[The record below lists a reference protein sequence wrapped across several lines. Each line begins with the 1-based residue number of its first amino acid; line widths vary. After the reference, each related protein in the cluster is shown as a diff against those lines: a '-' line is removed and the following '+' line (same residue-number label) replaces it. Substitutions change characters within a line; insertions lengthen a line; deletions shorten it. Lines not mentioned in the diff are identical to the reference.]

1 MFSKLLNKLFGSDNH
16 SSSNIIQYGNGKTVV
31 TNSIV
36 GGSIIIN
43 GNTIS
48 GANGNEFIKGN
59 GKIASLE
66 KEISNFSSIVAES
79 VVSVNVVIANEN
91 KCEVT
96 ADENILE
103 FIELKVKNDELR
115 IGLKKN
121 VSFTTSNP
129 VVVNISTVS
138 LKEVSL
144 CGSATIS
151 VSNIL
156 QNTFRASFKGS
167 GEINLSGETNELL
180 LNMTGSG
187 DIDAEELISK
197 SLLVNAKGSGYIGAN
212 AKEEATVNLMGSG
225 SVKVY
230 GETLRKNK
238 NIMGSG
244 SVKFK

>member
-59 GKIASLE
+59 GKITSLE
-66 KEISNFSSIVAES
+66 KEISNFSSILAES

-156 QNTFRASFKGS
+156 QNTFRASLKGS

-197 SLLVNAKGSGYIGAN
+197 SLLVNAKGSGYISAN

>member
-1 MFSKLLNKLFGSDNH
+1 MFSKLLNKLFGSNNH

-36 GGSIIIN
+36 GGSIIN

-59 GKIASLE
+59 GKITSLE

-156 QNTFRASFKGS
+156 QNTFRASLKGS

>member
-16 SSSNIIQYGNGKTVV
+16 SSSNIIQYGNRKTVV

-59 GKIASLE
+59 GKITSLE
-66 KEISNFSSIVAES
+66 KEISNFSSILAES

-115 IGLKKN
+115 IGIKEN

-156 QNTFRASFKGS
+156 QNTFRASLKGS
-167 GEINLSGETNELL
+167 GEINLSGKTNELL

-187 DIDAEELISK
+187 EIDAEELISK
-197 SLLVNAKGSGYIGAN
+197 SLLVNAKGSGYISAN

>member
-66 KEISNFSSIVAES
+66 KEISNFSSILAES

-115 IGLKKN
+115 IGLKEN

-156 QNTFRASFKGS
+156 QNTFRASLKGS

-197 SLLVNAKGSGYIGAN
+197 SLLVNAKGSGYISAN

>member
-16 SSSNIIQYGNGKTVV
+16 SSSNIIQYGNRKTVV

-59 GKIASLE
+59 GKITSLE
-66 KEISNFSSIVAES
+66 KEISNFSSILAES

-115 IGLKKN
+115 IGLKEN

-156 QNTFRASFKGS
+156 QNTFRASLKGS
-167 GEINLSGETNELL
+167 GEINLSGKTNELL

-187 DIDAEELISK
+187 EIDAEELISK
-197 SLLVNAKGSGYIGAN
+197 SLLVNAKGSGYISAN